1 MNVKRSINQVL
12 RRTTGYEIVR
22 EGTGA
27 RRVAQRDRLLHA
39 PVFVL
44 SSIRSGSTLL
54 RVMLGSHS
62 EIFAPHEM
70 HLGNIQAG
78 ADSWFAEAAVQE
90 AGLDEQE
97 LTRMTWDALLAR
109 MLRDSGKS
117 VLVEKT
123 PYHVFLYRT
132 LAATWPDARFVFL
145 LRHPGSIH
153 QSWQEA
159 HPKKTADEVTTDV
172 LRYLKGLEQARGDL
186 PGLDVKYE
194 DLTTD
199 PEGQTRRLCEFIGV
213 GWEPEMVDYGKR
225 GHTRFRR
232 GLGDWSG
239 KIKSGRPQQGR
250 ALPSIEEVPAA
261 LRPYCEAW
269 GY

>member
-1 MNVKRSINQVL
+1 MSMKRSINQVL

-22 EGTGA
+22 KGTGA
-27 RRVAQRDRLLHA
+27 RRVVQAQRQLRS

-70 HLGNIQAG
+70 HLGNIQAN

-97 LTRMTWDALLAR
+97 LTHMMWDAMLAR

-123 PYHVFLYRT
+123 PYHVFLYRKI
-132 LAATWPDARFVFL
+132 AATWPDARFVFL

-159 HPKKTADEVTTDV
+159 HPSMSADEVTADV
-172 LRYLKGLEQARGDL
+172 LRYVKGVEQARTDL
-186 PGLDVKYE
+186 PGLDVTYE
-194 DLTTD
+194 ELVSD
-199 PEGQTRRLCEFIGV
+199 PEGQTRRLCAFLGV
-213 GWEPEMVDYGKR
+213 AWEPEMVEYGKR

-239 KIKSGRPQQGR
+239 KIRSGRPQEGR
-250 ALPSIEEVPAA
+250 ALPSLDEVPAE
-261 LRPYCEAW
+261 LRPYCEKW